1 MPPPLGIFLY
11 IPMGPPVHTSAL
23 MTFLIQNLS
32 HCDSQLLT
40 KNIPE
45 GLKRSLNGSSIFP
58 NQ

>member
-11 IPMGPPVHTSAL
+11 IPKGPPVHTSAL
-23 MTFLIQNLS
+23 RTFLIQNLS

-40 KNIPE
+40 ETIPE
-45 GLKRSLNGSSIFP
+45 GLKRSLNRSCIFP